1 MEFTTLLDSYGLPI
15 TMILVFIWFTVKMYN
30 DNNEQSALREE
41 KMYALNQLRE
51 EKLYK
56 TIDDVN
62 AINKEVSETNK
73 GLTETNQKLTET
85 NQQLVQQ
92 FKTEV
97 LIMKNDIEDIKH
109 AVLKS

>member
-15 TMILVFIWFTVKMYN
+15 TMIIVFIWFTVKMYN
-30 DNNEQSALREE
+30 DSNEQSVA
-41 KMYALNQLRE
+41 RE
-51 EKLYK
+51 EKLYDMI
-56 TIDDVN
+56 TDVN
-62 AINKEVSETNK
+62 AINKEISETNK
-73 GLTETNQKLTET
+73 GLTETNQQLAET
-85 NQQLVQQ
+85 NQELVQQ